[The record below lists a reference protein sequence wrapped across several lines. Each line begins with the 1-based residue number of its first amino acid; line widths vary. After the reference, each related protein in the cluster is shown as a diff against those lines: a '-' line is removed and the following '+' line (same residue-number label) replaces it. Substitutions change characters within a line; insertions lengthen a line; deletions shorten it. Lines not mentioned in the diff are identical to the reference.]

1 MPNYH
6 RPFPGGARKLFNI
19 FGSSYCDENAK
30 VEVAAAASQLN
41 RAESEVKA
49 LRAMTQNDINSEKME
64 EVVLKKCWLARY
76 WGLVAKYDICADV
89 AISKYELWSSLA
101 PLPFEFVLSA
111 GQKVKEKCWKKSR
124 VNREGKEGDEVVCV
138 VRIARKRKCVGR
150 KLAGMRD
157 ARRELR
163 WLAKR
168 NGAREGAAVGRGAT
182 RWDRRSCGVRCGC
195 ATQGGEPR

>member
-76 WGLVAKYDICADV
+76 WGLVAKY
-89 AISKYELWSSLA
+89 
-101 PLPFEFVLSA
+101 
-111 GQKVKEKCWKKSR
+111 GQKVKEKCWKKR
-124 VNREGKEGDEVVCV
+124 
-138 VRIARKRKCVGR
+138 A
-150 KLAGMRD
+150 
-157 ARRELR
+157 LR
-163 WLAKR
+163 WS
-168 NGAREGAAVGRGAT
+168 AV
-182 RWDRRSCGVRCGC
+182 V
-195 ATQGGEPR
+195 

>member
-111 GQKVKEKCWKKSR
+111 GQKVKEKCWKKSLLR
-124 VNREGKEGDEVVCV
+124 HRLAASSSSVLFITVTAVRFCCCRILPLLLPPLLLPYSFWRWCSGDVTCP
-138 VRIARKRKCVGR
+138 CYN
-150 KLAGMRD
+150 L
-157 ARRELR
+157 
-163 WLAKR
+163 
-168 NGAREGAAVGRGAT
+168 
-182 RWDRRSCGVRCGC
+182 
-195 ATQGGEPR
+195 QG

>member
-76 WGLVAKYDICADV
+76 WGLVAKY
-89 AISKYELWSSLA
+89 
-101 PLPFEFVLSA
+101 
-111 GQKVKEKCWKKSR
+111 GQKVKEKCWKKSLLR
-124 VNREGKEGDEVVCV
+124 HRLAASSSSVLFITVTAVRFCCCRILPLLLPPLLLPYSFWRWCSGDVTCP
-138 VRIARKRKCVGR
+138 CYN
-150 KLAGMRD
+150 L
-157 ARRELR
+157 
-163 WLAKR
+163 
-168 NGAREGAAVGRGAT
+168 
-182 RWDRRSCGVRCGC
+182 
-195 ATQGGEPR
+195 QG